1 MENQKNEIVRLDWNF
16 YSITNYIKHHFIQ
29 ILLFILVFIIIYIV
43 DHISQLNAM
52 MYGIT
57 QIPGITN
64 SSTTNLSKKSKMIN
78 AKTNSKKRNK

>member
-1 MENQKNEIVRLDWNF
+1 MEKQNNKIIRLDWNF
-16 YSITNYIKHHFIQ
+16 HSITNYIKEHFIQ
-29 ILLFILVFIIIYIV
+29 ILLFILVFVIIYIV

-64 SSTTNLSKKSKMIN
+64 SSTTNLSTKSKMIN
-78 AKTNSKKRNK
+78 AKTNSKKKK